1 MDLNPRALPSWLLRR
16 ALIVSAIAAVLLAL
30 AGTASAAS
38 ARPAPPANASVI
50 ASAQDDP
57 ETVVLPTR
65 VASAINRTQ
74 ASLVKAAE
82 HIDEGEYA
90 KAVVS
95 LRAVKNSMYRAD
107 RAARAQM
114 NAVAPTDP
122 GSEEGGDQATPGP
135 DSVVA
140 VLALDQTIV
149 TSLAG
154 LFDARSQTVVVALTH
169 TLFQTMSARDKLLS
183 AVAALDPEGAG
194 ADYADGMADT
204 LDGYTDEA
212 ANIQEALSTD
222 TLSTGGRKVLTAALA
237 KSQATLAAI
246 TAAFGGGE

>member
-1 MDLNPRALPSWLLRR
+1 MDLNLHALPTRLLGS
-16 ALIVSAIAAVLLAL
+16 ALVVSALAGILLAFT
-30 AGTASAAS
+30 GTASAAS
-38 ARPAPPANASVI
+38 TRAAAPTNASVV
-50 ASAQDDP
+50 ASTQADD

-65 VASAINRTQ
+65 VAAAIARAQ
-74 ASLVKAAE
+74 ASLDKAAE

-95 LRAVKNSMYRAD
+95 LRALKNNMYRAD

-114 NAVAPTDP
+114 SAAAPADP
-122 GSEEGGDQATPGP
+122 GEEGGEAATPGP

-154 LFDARSQTVVVALTH
+154 LFDARSQTVVVAMTH
-169 TLFQTMSARDKLLS
+169 TLFQTMSARDKLLA
-183 AVAALDPEGAG
+183 AVTALDPEVDGA
-194 ADYADGMADT
+194 AYADGMADT
-204 LDGYTDEA
+204 LDGYTDEL
-212 ANIQEALSTD
+212 ANIQEALATD
-222 TLSTGGRKVLTAALA
+222 TLSTGGRKVLTAAIA